1 MGEKLEA
8 TYYVIFAGR
17 SSGARYRTTLSKSYV
32 ILCKLDG
39 ISHSVI
45 YKPSEFHWICNNDEA
60 VRTIAENLPPPSLG
74 QLKAIDVNGLVCT
87 YLTHSAIVNQVLRY
101 FYASIAADASL
112 TRPGY
117 TIWNLFAQF
126 VANRVKVLQAFNAAA
141 NSSPQ
146 EATRWTVRNEEA
158 LVDLKQAFLRS
169 RRQLQGLQG
178 FHW

>member
-1 MGEKLEA
+1 MKFVVGVLLFSVA
-8 TYYVIFAGR
+8 
-17 SSGARYRTTLSKSYV
+17 SSGLCDYEPDRSIRS
-32 ILCKLDG
+32 ILHNWMRVGHDLM
-39 ISHSVI
+39 SF
-45 YKPSEFHWICNNDEA
+45 ENWICNNDEA